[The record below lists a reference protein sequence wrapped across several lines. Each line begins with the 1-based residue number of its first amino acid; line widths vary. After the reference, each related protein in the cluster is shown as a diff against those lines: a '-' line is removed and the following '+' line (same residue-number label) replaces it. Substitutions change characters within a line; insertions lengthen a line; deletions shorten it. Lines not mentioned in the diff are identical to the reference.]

1 MADYYQPKMM
11 LPEEIV
17 GKGDTADLQFVSQ
30 PTPASNESKNNNGE
44 INSTSSSSSSSTQPS
59 SLLAASVDSTN
70 NENIAATT
78 TAARSAYTGIIVG
91 GQKIF
96 APPSSSSRPT
106 SSSSFFSANLQNS
119 NNNSSIPS
127 PPIQLQLSTPSLPP
141 IGSSPP
147 ATGFINPFLWD
158 GLLLGGCGSGGT
170 PSISPPTQLP
180 LPPLNNYQ
188 LLGHHHN
195 HNSMVGGGSSFGG
208 GLLPMAA
215 FQHSTAAA
223 GMMYG
228 NGLMNLPGIGQVC
241 HHSSG
246 LPSYVTDK
254 THSNSSVIF
263 SDTSGGMAGNN
274 TFFRKSTYC

>member
-1 MADYYQPKMM
+1 MM

-30 PTPASNESKNNNGE
+30 PTPASNESKNNNNGE
-44 INSTSSSSSSSTQPS
+44 INSTSSSSTQPS

-78 TAARSAYTGIIVG
+78 TAAKSTYTGIIVG

-96 APPSSSSRPT
+96 APPSSSRPT
-106 SSSSFFSANLQNS
+106 SSSSSSLDKSLQLQNS

-127 PPIQLQLSTPSLPP
+127 PPIQLSTPSLPP

-158 GLLLGGCGSGGT
+158 GLLLGGYGGGCGT

-180 LPPLNNYQ
+180 LPPLNTVNNYQ
-188 LLGHHHN
+188 LLGHPHN
-195 HNSMVGGGSSFGG
+195 HNSMVGGGGSSFGG
-208 GLLPMAA
+208 GLLPTAA
-215 FQHSTAAA
+215 FQHSTSAA

-241 HHSSG
+241 HHSAG
-246 LPSYVTDK
+246 LPSCVTDK
-254 THSNSSVIF
+254 THSSSSVIF